1 MRFRDRMLILGLASL
16 STLFALAHVP
26 ADRYPPP
33 LLEVWL
39 NPTTG
44 EYCCGP
50 GSQIVLEGT
59 HDRIRR
65 SGFSVRS
72 TYRDVS
78 RNPELRPTKDC
89 EEARCFI
96 LRYSLLETIFDKLW
110 GYRLQEKWL
119 RFDDED
125 ESVGWL
131 FRYHRPDGS
140 ALMVDGSEYEV
151 VDDPDGWFK

>member
-1 MRFRDRMLILGLASL
+1 MRLRYRLLALALGGF
-16 STLFALAHVP
+16 STLFALSHVR

-39 NPTTG
+39 NSATG

-50 GSQIVLEGT
+50 GSQLVLEG
-59 HDRIRR
+59 DQEWIRR
-65 SGFSVRS
+65 PGFSER
-72 TYRDVS
+72 TTFREAS

-96 LRYSLLETIFDKLW
+96 LRYSLLATIFDKLW

-125 ESVGWL
+125 ENVRWL
-131 FRYHRPDGS
+131 FRCHRADGTACRSDGS
-140 ALMVDGSEYEV
+140 DYEV
-151 VDDPDGWFK
+151 IDDPNWWFN